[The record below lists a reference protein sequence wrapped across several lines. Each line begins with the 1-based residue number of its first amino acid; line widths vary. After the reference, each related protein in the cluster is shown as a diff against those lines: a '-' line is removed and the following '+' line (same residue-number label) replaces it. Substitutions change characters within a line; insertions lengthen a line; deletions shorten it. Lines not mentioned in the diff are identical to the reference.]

1 MLLRH
6 KTMFAVVSAGVWG
19 RNSLNN
25 SCGYRVLLLPCV
37 THSSCSLPT
46 CLCLSEKRRKLRL
59 FCGAQV
65 FFSLLLSSV
74 TRTSRSLC
82 ACLRLTEKR
91 WKIAPVL
98 QIQASSMKLR
108 VHGFLFLVFLH
119 IKTDGKN
126 KPFFY
131 NDINIQIRR
140 FFSDLAESKSCGK
153 HCLIIIRIGTNTAFL
168 VFSLGIWVNDY

>member
-25 SCGYRVLLLPCV
+25 SCGYRVQLVLPFFFCTPPSMHDSPFV
-37 THSSCSLPT
+37 LASYLPLFVGKT
-46 CLCLSEKRRKLRL
+46 QKTVPVLRGTG
-59 FCGAQV
+59 F

-98 QIQASSMKLR
+98 QIQASSMKLM

-126 KPFFY
+126 KPFFITTSAFRY
-131 NDINIQIRR
+131 RG
-140 FFSDLAESKSCGK
+140 FS
-153 HCLIIIRIGTNTAFL
+153 RI
-168 VFSLGIWVNDY
+168 

>member
-1 MLLRH
+1 MLPRH

-19 RNSLNN
+19 RNSLNIW
-25 SCGYRVLLLPCV
+25 CGYRVKLVLPFFFC
-37 THSSCSLPT
+37 TPPSMRDSLFVLASYLPLFVGKT
-46 CLCLSEKRRKLRL
+46 QKTVPVLRGTG
-59 FCGAQV
+59 FF

-74 TRTSRSLC
+74 TRTSWSLC

-119 IKTDGKN
+119 IKRNGQN
-126 KPFFY
+126 KLFF
-131 NDINIQIRR
+131 ITTST
-140 FFSDLAESKSCGK
+140 FK
-153 HCLIIIRIGTNTAFL
+153 
-168 VFSLGIWVNDY
+168 